1 LGSSAAAHTP
11 ERARFLFSTED
22 LLCKGELTQV
32 QFVRLLAMMSCAM
45 RVLSDHEIRDERR
58 VFDITHRPF
67 QIPKNL
73 SRPGDSASDLQDGD
87 GDGDSQRAEEKAG
100 DREEDVLS
108 FWRLFRRKVRDGPS
122 DSIVTQGSEL
132 DFPRGSDRMVANPVL
147 ASLSAHPSDSHPSAS
162 ASPRSSSSSD
172 RPFDPSSAASFS
184 ATQLR
189 MTAVNTSAL
198 ALRLQSSDKSL
209 HIPFLTRMLNESQ
222 PLDPIAASQ
231 AQSCELVPPFI

>member
-67 QIPKNL
+67 QISKNL
-73 SRPGDSASDLQDGD
+73 SRPGDSASDLQ
-87 GDGDSQRAEEKAG
+87 DGDSQRAEEKAG

-147 ASLSAHPSDSHPSAS
+147 ASLSAPPSDSHPSAS

-172 RPFDPSSAASFS
+172 SPFDPSSAASFS
-184 ATQLR
+184 ATQIR

-231 AQSCELVPPFI
+231 AQSCELLPPFI